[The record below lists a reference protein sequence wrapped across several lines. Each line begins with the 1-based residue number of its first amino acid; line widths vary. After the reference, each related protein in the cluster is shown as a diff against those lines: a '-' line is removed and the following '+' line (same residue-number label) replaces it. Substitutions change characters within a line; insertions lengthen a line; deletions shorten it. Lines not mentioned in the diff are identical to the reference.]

1 MTQGSRQNNIP
12 TKDVHTLIP
21 GTCDYITL
29 CGKRDY
35 ADMIQL
41 RIFQLRNF
49 PGLFRW
55 AQCNHKGPSKWKEG
69 RRTQRDTVWEG
80 LIHCGRLWRWRE
92 MAMSWDRW
100 AAPRSWKKYRNE
112 FTLAMDQTIPMMK
125 PLPAMWWY
133 LETGVVREGGRVRW
147 GLKSGALMMD
157 GIGASERRDT
167 RELSLPAVTQ
177 GKKAAICKTGR
188 KPLTRTLLCDTHIS
202 DFRSP
207 KPWENKFPLFKP
219 PSLWYF
225 VAAASADKDPLRASG
240 QEGCSQHTF
249 IWAPWN
255 LCQTSDLQTHKII
268 LHLPCLKP
276 LRPY

>member
-147 GLKSGALMMD
+147 GLKSGALMM
-157 GIGASERRDT
+157 GLVRLKGET
-167 RELSLPAVTQ
+167 RESSPCLPWHRARRQLSARQEENPSPEPYCVT
-177 GKKAAICKTGR
+177 
-188 KPLTRTLLCDTHIS
+188 PIS
-202 DFRSP
+202 
-207 KPWENKFPLFKP
+207 
-219 PSLWYF
+219 
-225 VAAASADKDPLRASG
+225 
-240 QEGCSQHTF
+240 
-249 IWAPWN
+249 
-255 LCQTSDLQTHKII
+255 QTSDLQNHEKINFHCLSPPAYGI
-268 LHLPCLKP
+268 LLRQPP
-276 LRPY
+276 LTKTPLEPLDRKAVLNTPSFEPHETCVRLLTYRPIKLYYICHVLSH